1 MRQQSVRQWTAQKL
15 RSDDL
20 QKKDLVKFIQDNAA
34 RSFLNDH
41 RLLGNIKNV
50 AKTTKKAARRR
61 HNELFVSKRFKAVEE
76 VTTQVK
82 AVKSDEKTKV
92 KAAVVDEGPPKK
104 GDKTNFP
111 KKGCH

>member
-1 MRQQSVRQWTAQKL
+1 METSKFPRRSQTAGKHQECGPNDQKGT
-15 RSDDL
+15 
-20 QKKDLVKFIQDNAA
+20 AC
-34 RSFLNDH
+34 
-41 RLLGNIKNV
+41 
-50 AKTTKKAARRR
+50 RR

>member
-20 QKKDLVKFIQDNAA
+20 QKKDL
-34 RSFLNDH
+34 FLNDH